1 MASIHSPYL
10 DKIMRYCRSEDER
23 KMAKSYT
30 GKIVHVDLNKA
41 KVSIE
46 EPDES
51 FYRFYLGG
59 SALGLSYILRHM
71 EPGIDPLS
79 SKNVLAFSL
88 SVLTGAPISG
98 LSRMTVT
105 AKSPLTGA
113 IGDSQCGGFWPAKLK
128 FAGFDAIIV
137 TGKSPHPVY
146 LWIDDGK
153 AELRDA
159 RHLWG
164 KTTGESQAAIFEELG
179 DEKNIEVLQI
189 GPGGENLVR
198 YASIMNMCNR
208 ANGRTGMG
216 AVMGSKNL
224 KAVAVR
230 GSAKIDIAD
239 PKRLKELVKWGS
251 KAIKKSAV
259 SGLGRYGTAA
269 EVAHGQAIGGLPT
282 YNFNSGVFDGWQKI
296 DGETMY
302 NTVLRGAEEGKQ
314 TARGRETCF
323 GCIVRC
329 KRVVEIV
336 DDEHDV
342 DPLYGGPEYE
352 TVGALGSYCGVD
364 NLEAICKANELCNQ
378 FGLDTISCGAT
389 ISWAMEAFE
398 AGALSPEVTD
408 GLAIRFGDAK
418 MMLTLIGLI
427 ASREGFGNVLAE
439 GSAGA
444 ADQLKVGHE
453 YLTTSKRQEA
463 PAHMIQIKRGLA
475 LAYAANPFG
484 SDHMS
489 CDHDLGYTPEAY
501 ESNKDRF
508 QQLGLSSPVPATELG
523 TEKVEF
529 VRKTQYLF
537 SMMDSANMCQF
548 VWGPSWQLY
557 GPEQMVALIQ
567 AVTGW
572 KVTLEE
578 LQTVGERRVNMM
590 RMFNA
595 REGIDAKED
604 GLPEKFFKPLKG
616 GVTDGYHVDRSEFE
630 TSLKKYYTQN
640 GWDRETGIPTEETLT
655 RLQLDWLI
663 SHS

>member
-1 MASIHSPYL
+1 MANGYS
-10 DKIMRYCRSEDER
+10 
-23 KMAKSYT
+23 
-30 GKIVHVDLNKA
+30 GKILHVDLSSA
-41 KVSIE
+41 QLSIE

-51 FYRFYLGG
+51 FYRFYFGG
-59 SALGLSYILRHM
+59 SALGLSYVLKQM

-79 SKNVLAFSL
+79 PGNVLAFSL
-88 SVLTGAPISG
+88 STLTGAPISG

-113 IGDSQCGGFWPAKLK
+113 VGDSQCGGFWPAKLK

-137 TGKSPHPVY
+137 TGKSARPVY
-146 LWIDDGK
+146 LWIDEGK

-159 RHLWG
+159 AHLWG
-164 KTTGESQAAIFEELG
+164 KTTGDSQAAILKEL
-179 DEKNIEVLQI
+179 DDAKNIEVLQI

-230 GSAKIDIAD
+230 GSAKVNVAD
-239 PKRLKELVKWGS
+239 PKALKEIVKWGS
-251 KAIKKSAV
+251 NAIQQSAV
-259 SGLGRYGTAA
+259 LGLGKYGTAS

-282 YNFNSGVFDGWQKI
+282 FNFNSGVFDGWQKI

-302 NTVLRGAEEGKQ
+302 NTVLRGADEGRQ
-314 TARGRETCF
+314 TGKGRETCY

-329 KRVVEIV
+329 KRVVEIN
-336 DDEHDV
+336 DDEQSV

-352 TVGALGSYCGVD
+352 TLGALGSYCGVD
-364 NLEAICKANELCNQ
+364 NLAAVCKANELCNQ

-389 ISWAMEAFE
+389 IAWAMEAFE
-398 AGALSPEVTD
+398 AGVLSPDVTN
-408 GLAIRFGDAK
+408 GLGIRFGDADV
-418 MMLTLIGLI
+418 MLTLIGLI
-427 ASREGFGNVLAE
+427 ASREGFGNILAE

-444 ADQLKVGHE
+444 ADKLGVGHDF
-453 YLTTSKRQEA
+453 LTTSKRQEA
-463 PAHMIQIKRGLA
+463 PAHMTQVKRGLA
-475 LAYAANPFG
+475 LAYAVNPFG

-489 CDHDLGYTPEAY
+489 CDHDLGYTPETY
-501 ESNKDRF
+501 GSNKDRF
-508 QQLGLSSPVPATELG
+508 QHLGLSSPTSATDLG
-523 TEKVEF
+523 PDKVEF

-548 VWGPSWQLY
+548 VWGPSWQLH
-557 GPEQMVALIQ
+557 GPEQMLKMIQ

-572 KVTLEE
+572 EVTIEE

-595 REGIDAKED
+595 REGINAADD
-604 GLPEKFFKPLKG
+604 SLPEKFFKPLKG
-616 GVTDGYHVDRSEFE
+616 GVTDGWKVDRAEFE
-630 TSLKKYYTQN
+630 ASLKEYYRQS
-640 GWDRETGIPTEETLT
+640 GWDEENGIPTDETLE
-655 RLQLDWLI
+655 RLQLGWLI
-663 SHS
+663 S

>member
-1 MASIHSPYL
+1 MANGYS
-10 DKIMRYCRSEDER
+10 
-23 KMAKSYT
+23 
-30 GKIVHVDLNKA
+30 GKILHVDLSSA
-41 KVSIE
+41 QLSIE

-51 FYRFYLGG
+51 FYRFYFGG
-59 SALGLSYILRHM
+59 SALGLSYVLKQM

-79 SKNVLAFSL
+79 PGNVLAFSL
-88 SVLTGAPISG
+88 STLTGAPISG

-113 IGDSQCGGFWPAKLK
+113 VGDSQCGGFWPAKLK

-137 TGKSPHPVY
+137 TGKSARPVY
-146 LWIDDGK
+146 LWIDEGK

-159 RHLWG
+159 AHLWG
-164 KTTGESQAAIFEELG
+164 KTTGDSQAAILKEL
-179 DEKNIEVLQI
+179 DDAKNIEVLQI

-230 GSAKIDIAD
+230 GSAKVNVAD
-239 PKRLKELVKWGS
+239 PKALKEIVKWGS
-251 KAIKKSAV
+251 NAIQQSAV
-259 SGLGRYGTAA
+259 LGLGKYGTAS
-269 EVAHGQAIGGLPT
+269 EVAHGQTIGGLPT
-282 YNFNSGVFDGWQKI
+282 FNFNSGVFDGWQKI

-302 NTVLRGAEEGKQ
+302 NTVLRGADEGRQ
-314 TARGRETCF
+314 TGKGRETCY

-329 KRVVEIV
+329 KRVVEIN
-336 DDEHDV
+336 DDEQSV

-352 TVGALGSYCGVD
+352 TLGALGSYCGVD
-364 NLEAICKANELCNQ
+364 NLAAVCKANELCNQ

-389 ISWAMEAFE
+389 IAWAMEAFE
-398 AGALSPEVTD
+398 AGVLSPDVTN
-408 GLAIRFGDAK
+408 GLGIRFGDADV
-418 MMLTLIGLI
+418 MLTLIGLI
-427 ASREGFGNVLAE
+427 ASREGFGNILAE

-444 ADQLKVGHE
+444 ADKLGVGHDF
-453 YLTTSKRQEA
+453 LTTSKRQEA
-463 PAHMIQIKRGLA
+463 PAHMTQVKRGLA
-475 LAYAANPFG
+475 LAYAVNPFG

-489 CDHDLGYTPEAY
+489 CDHDLGYTPETY
-501 ESNKDRF
+501 GSNKDRF
-508 QQLGLSSPVPATELG
+508 QHLGLSSPTSATDLG
-523 TEKVEF
+523 PDKVEF

-548 VWGPSWQLY
+548 VWGPSWQLH
-557 GPEQMVALIQ
+557 GPEQMLKMIQ

-572 KVTLEE
+572 EVTIEE

-595 REGIDAKED
+595 REGINAADD
-604 GLPEKFFKPLKG
+604 SLPEKFFKPLKG
-616 GVTDGYHVDRSEFE
+616 GVTDGWKVDRAEFE
-630 TSLKKYYTQN
+630 ASLKEYYRQS
-640 GWDRETGIPTEETLT
+640 GWDEENGIPTDETLE
-655 RLQLDWLI
+655 RLQLGWLI
-663 SHS
+663 S

>member
-1 MASIHSPYL
+1 MRLNRHK
-10 DKIMRYCRSEDER
+10 DKK
-23 KMAKSYT
+23 KMANGYS
-30 GKIVHVDLNKA
+30 GKILHVDLSSA
-41 KVSIE
+41 QLSIE

-51 FYRFYLGG
+51 FYRFYFGG
-59 SALGLSYILRHM
+59 SALGLSYVLKQM

-79 SKNVLAFSL
+79 PGNVLAFSL
-88 SVLTGAPISG
+88 STLTGAPISG

-113 IGDSQCGGFWPAKLK
+113 VGDSQCGGFWPAKLK

-137 TGKSPHPVY
+137 TGKSARPVY
-146 LWIDDGK
+146 LWIDEGK

-159 RHLWG
+159 AHLWG
-164 KTTGESQAAIFEELG
+164 KTTGDSQAAILKEL
-179 DEKNIEVLQI
+179 DDAKNIEVLQI

-230 GSAKIDIAD
+230 GSAKVNVAD
-239 PKRLKELVKWGS
+239 PKALKEIVKWGS
-251 KAIKKSAV
+251 NAIQQSAV
-259 SGLGRYGTAA
+259 LGLGKYGTAS
-269 EVAHGQAIGGLPT
+269 EVAHGQTIGGLPT
-282 YNFNSGVFDGWQKI
+282 FNFNSGVFDGWQKI

-302 NTVLRGAEEGKQ
+302 NTVLRGADEGRQ
-314 TARGRETCF
+314 TGKGRETCY

-329 KRVVEIV
+329 KRVVEIN
-336 DDEHDV
+336 DDEQSV

-352 TVGALGSYCGVD
+352 TLGALGSYCGVD
-364 NLEAICKANELCNQ
+364 NLAAVCKANELCNQ

-389 ISWAMEAFE
+389 IAWAMEAFE
-398 AGALSPEVTD
+398 AGVLSPEVTN
-408 GLAIRFGDAK
+408 GLGIRFGDADV
-418 MMLTLIGLI
+418 MLTLIGLI
-427 ASREGFGNVLAE
+427 ASREGFGNILAE

-444 ADQLKVGHE
+444 ADKLGVGHDF
-453 YLTTSKRQEA
+453 LTTSKRQEA
-463 PAHMIQIKRGLA
+463 PAHMTQVKRGLA
-475 LAYAANPFG
+475 LAYAVNPFG

-489 CDHDLGYTPEAY
+489 CDHDLGYTPETY
-501 ESNKDRF
+501 GSNKDRF
-508 QQLGLSSPVPATELG
+508 QHLGLSSPTSATDLG
-523 TEKVEF
+523 PDKVEF

-548 VWGPSWQLY
+548 VWGPSWQLH
-557 GPEQMVALIQ
+557 GPEQMLKMIQ

-572 KVTLEE
+572 EVTIEE

-595 REGIDAKED
+595 REGINAADD
-604 GLPEKFFKPLKG
+604 SLPEKFFKPLKG
-616 GVTDGYHVDRSEFE
+616 GVTDGWKVDRAEFE
-630 TSLKKYYTQN
+630 ASLKEYYRQS
-640 GWDRETGIPTEETLT
+640 GWDEENGIPTDETLE
-655 RLQLDWLI
+655 RLQLGWLI
-663 SHS
+663 S